1 MTPAAARH
9 TGPVLRGFLLSLVVV
24 GAVLGGGWLAFGS
37 SNDAAPRPAAA
48 SAPAKPVAKAAVA
61 AEAQDPGLPPLPSS
75 MRPQVVQPKAGATGA
90 VAAAKPAPAGSDPG
104 LTDAGPAPT
113 GPATS
118 GTPRQAD
125 TSGGTGSVDQATALS
140 NGIAVPPLE
149 APDSIRRMIEAGNSI
164 ARTPYIWGGGHGK
177 WIDKG
182 YDCSGSVSFVLAAA
196 GYLQGPLDSGHL
208 AQWGDAGPGK
218 WVTIYAN
225 ATHVFMEVAGI
236 RFDTSGQRVT
246 GSRWQNDGR
255 PTAGFAVR
263 HPPGL

>member
-1 MTPAAARH
+1 MSRTAARH
-9 TGPVLRGFLLSLVVV
+9 TGSVLRGFLLSLVVV

-37 SNDAAPRPAAA
+37 SGGTAPAPAAA
-48 SAPAKPVAKAAVA
+48 HAPAKPVPKAAVA
-61 AEAQDPGLPPLPSS
+61 ADAKDPGLPPLPST

-90 VAAAKPAPAGSDPG
+90 ATAEAAPTGSDPG
-104 LTDAGPAPT
+104 LTNAGPAPT

-208 AQWGDAGPGK
+208 AQWGSPGPGK

-225 ATHVFMEVAGI
+225 STHVFMEVAGI

>member
-1 MTPAAARH
+1 MSRAAARH

-24 GAVLGGGWLAFGS
+24 GALLGGGWLAFGS
-37 SNDAAPRPAAA
+37 SGGAAPKRAAA

-61 AEAQDPGLPPLPSS
+61 ADAKDPGLPPLPST

-90 VAAAKPAPAGSDPG
+90 VTVEAAPTGSDPG
-104 LTDAGPAPT
+104 LTNAGPAPT

-208 AQWGDAGPGK
+208 AQWGNPGPGK